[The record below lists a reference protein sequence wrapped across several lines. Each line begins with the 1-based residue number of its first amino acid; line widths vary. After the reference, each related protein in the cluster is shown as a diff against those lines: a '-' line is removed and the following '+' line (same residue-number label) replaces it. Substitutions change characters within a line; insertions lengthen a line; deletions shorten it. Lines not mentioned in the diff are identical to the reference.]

1 MMPWLPHVTVAAIVH
16 RDGKFLMVEEF
27 SKDSVDITER
37 KLVINQP
44 AGHLEE
50 NETLLQALKRETYE
64 ETGWKVKPEAL
75 LGIRLFKATNQTT
88 YLRVNF
94 LASPIEKDESSILDS
109 DIVRAVWM
117 TKEEIASKKESLRSV
132 LVSEAISL
140 YDSGVRYPLSIL
152 DSNLI
157 FQAPAD

>member
-1 MMPWLPHVTVAAIVH
+1 MPWLPHVTVAAIVH
-16 RDGKFLMVEEF
+16 KDGKFLMVEEF
-27 SKDSVDITER
+27 SKDSVNVTEH

-50 NETLLQALKRETYE
+50 NETLLQALERETYE

-75 LGIRLFKATNQTT
+75 LGIRLFKAANKTT

-94 LASPIEKDESSILDS
+94 LATPIKKDENAILDS
-109 DIVRAVWM
+109 DIARVVWM

-140 YDSGVRYPLSIL
+140 YDSGVRYPLSIVN
-152 DSNLI
+152 SNLFLQI
-157 FQAPAD
+157 PTD